1 MEYIEFTYTNICGIT
16 FFEGIWFSTNARTWS
31 DMVADALM
39 ALAIWSEN
47 HNEKAVALRLNGNA
61 L

>member
-16 FFEGIWFSTNARTWS
+16 IFEGIWFSTNADTWN
-31 DMVADALM
+31 DMVADAIM
-39 ALAIWSEN
+39 ALAVWSES
-47 HNEKAVALRLNGNA
+47 HNEKAVPMRLNGNA

>member
-16 FFEGIWFSTNARTWS
+16 HFEGIWFSTNADTWRDKVS
-31 DMVADALM
+31 DALM
-39 ALAIWSEN
+39 ALAVWSES
-47 HNEKAVALRLNGNA
+47 HNEKAMPLRLNGNA